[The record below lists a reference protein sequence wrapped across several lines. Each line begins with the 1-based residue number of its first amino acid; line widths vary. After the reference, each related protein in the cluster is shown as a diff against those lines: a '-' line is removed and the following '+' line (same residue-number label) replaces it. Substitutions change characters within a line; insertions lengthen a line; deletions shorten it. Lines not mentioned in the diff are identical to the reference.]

1 MLPPPPK
8 NLSPPYSTNMPPP
21 PPRIMP
27 PPPPKFPSNE
37 VLQNEDRYSVL
48 KELMVPPRSLDASSV
63 SPPEVLSAQLPS
75 SKETKEEKPSS
86 ASVSGK

>member
-1 MLPPPPK
+1 
-8 NLSPPYSTNMPPP
+8 MPPP

-37 VLQNEDRYSVL
+37 VVQNEDRYSVL
-48 KELMVPPRSLDASSV
+48 KEPMVPPRSLDA